1 MKTIVYIDG
10 QNFLYKVADILME
23 KGLLKD
29 KQEVTAI
36 DIPWLLSQV
45 VDNEKSEV
53 RFYGV
58 KKIHRRKDLGKDI
71 YKKSVIFSDNAR
83 KVRNCMQ
90 QTGVKFVDSGKLKI
104 RDGDI
109 CKKCGNQD
117 YHFQEKGVDVGL
129 AVDLVKD
136 ALTDSADEIILLSS
150 DTDLI
155 PAVLVAK
162 EANKKIT
169 YVGFEDRLTKALASE
184 SDSVQILRKKEVV
197 ESWRRI
203 QK

>member
-1 MKTIVYIDG
+1 MRTTVYIDG
-10 QNFLYKVADILME
+10 QNFLYKVADILIE
-23 KGLLKD
+23 KGLLKN

-45 VDNEKSEV
+45 IDNTKCKI

-58 KKIHRRKDLGKDI
+58 KKIHRRKDLGEDI
-71 YKKSVIFSDNAR
+71 YKKSVVFSDNAR
-83 KVRNCMQ
+83 KIRNCIQ
-90 QTGVKFVDSGKLKI
+90 QTGVDFVDVGKLKI
-104 RDGDI
+104 REGDI

-136 ALTDSADEIILLSS
+136 ALTDSVDEIVLLSS

-155 PAVLVAK
+155 PAILVAK
-162 EANKKIT
+162 EAGKKII
-169 YVGFEDRLTKALASE
+169 YVGFEDKLTKALASE
-184 SDSVQILRKKEVV
+184 SDAVQILRKKEVV
-197 ESWRRI
+197 SAWE
-203 QK
+203 KMKK

>member
-1 MKTIVYIDG
+1 MNKIVYIDG
-10 QNFLYKVADILME
+10 QNFLYKVADILIE
-23 KGLLKD
+23 KGLLKN
-29 KQEVTAI
+29 KQDITAI
-36 DIPWLLSQV
+36 DIPWLLLQV
-45 VDNEKSEV
+45 LDDDKCEF

-58 KKIHRRKDLGKDI
+58 RRIHRQKKLGENI
-71 YKKSVIFSDNAR
+71 YRKSVVFSDNAR
-83 KVRNCMQ
+83 RIRNCMQ
-90 QTGVKFVDSGKLKI
+90 QTGVQFIDVGKLKI

-136 ALTDSADEIILLSS
+136 ALTNPVDEIILLSS

-155 PAVLVAK
+155 PAILVAK
-162 EANKKIT
+162 GAGKKIT

-184 SDSVQILRKKEVV
+184 ADSVQVLRKKEVIEAWTRV
-197 ESWRRI
+197 
-203 QK
+203 KK